1 MQHRIELHYLRIDRK
16 IIRILLDGEKYQLIS
31 HCLKLRRD
39 DVALFCYIHG
49 KGYQC
54 RRYVDLVEASGH
66 GILSSDGRQPEA
78 DLCIV
83 RAKQCGKRLAPAL
96 RLLAHSAEIL
106 LEGKAHLAV
115 IAAGSHDSRQRLKH
129 CIDRT
134 VIRAPGRQIRIE
146 TVRHHRD
153 RIGFAGHHRNLCHHG
168 LCLGQLI
175 FPAERHVYA
184 SRSDGTVEHLHQS
197 LLRTHIQVSKFCE
210 PCFLHI
216 ACC

>member
-66 GILSSDGRQPEA
+66 GLLSSDGRQPEA

-83 RAKQCGKRLAPAL
+83 
-96 RLLAHSAEIL
+96 STE
-106 LEGKAHLAV
+106 
-115 IAAGSHDSRQRLKH
+115 
-129 CIDRT
+129 
-134 VIRAPGRQIRIE
+134 
-146 TVRHHRD
+146 
-153 RIGFAGHHRNLCHHG
+153 
-168 LCLGQLI
+168 
-175 FPAERHVYA
+175 
-184 SRSDGTVEHLHQS
+184 
-197 LLRTHIQVSKFCE
+197 
-210 PCFLHI
+210 
-216 ACC
+216 